1 MPRENEIKA
10 AFRLAIKRDARG
22 RYTVSTLDFVHQLQQ
37 LNWQFTAR
45 EANRWIEVHKSDF
58 RDISASEGEDRT
70 FQVFNPNGGL

>member
-22 RYTVSTLDFVHQLQQ
+22 RYIVSTLDFVHQLQQ
-37 LNWQFTAR
+37 LNWQLTAR
-45 EANRWIEVHKSDF
+45 EANRWIEVRKSDF
-58 RDISASEGEDRT
+58 RDISASEGEDCI